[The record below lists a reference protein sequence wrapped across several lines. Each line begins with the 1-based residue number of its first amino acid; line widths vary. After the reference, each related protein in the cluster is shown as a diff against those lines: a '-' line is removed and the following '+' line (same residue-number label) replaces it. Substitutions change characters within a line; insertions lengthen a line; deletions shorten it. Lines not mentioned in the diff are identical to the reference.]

1 MSAAHENTVRS
12 HLEAFQE
19 VLERDR
25 RGTHNPNGPHIGR
38 VLKATDPR
46 QIRTGVSA
54 PVTKKS
60 KNVGFKFRH
69 VLSFCVS
76 IFSQTNS
83 SARNYGPSYRSSWS
97 VGVVEHWS
105 IGKTSKKEYSLI
117 DALLHHSSTPLLR
130 KSTDKN
136 LPSDGWTRATLKK
149 VYTYYP
155 FIDATICALI
165 CFRSKP
171 ARRALP
177 EGQAAAQDPQ
187 PLQRA
192 MFTWQMCCSSR

>member
-1 MSAAHENTVRS
+1 MTISQMSAAHENTVRS

-60 KNVGFKFRH
+60 ENTRFKFLH

-117 DALLHHSSTPLLR
+117 DALLHHSE
-130 KSTDKN
+130 N
-136 LPSDGWTRATLKK
+136 LPIRTS
-149 VYTYYP
+149 
-155 FIDATICALI
+155 
-165 CFRSKP
+165 
-171 ARRALP
+171 
-177 EGQAAAQDPQ
+177 
-187 PLQRA
+187 PLMVVLEQL
-192 MFTWQMCCSSR
+192 